1 MEALECIKTRRSVRK
16 FTEETVTRE
25 QLAEVVAAA
34 AYAPSWK
41 NTQTVRY
48 NAVLNKEKIASL
60 ANDCM
65 MDFAFNQ
72 KTAVPRPGGRR
83 HDVDQGPLR
92 LRARRQLLDLQGHA
106 LAVVDAG
113 VAAETFCLAAHAYGL
128 GTVVMGVFDEAEVKK
143 VVDIPEGEEVAAL
156 IVLGHPAEEP
166 QAPARKDTDTLLRV
180 VE

>member
-16 FTEETVTRE
+16 FTEDPVTRE

-34 AYAPSWK
+34 AYAPGWK

-72 KTAVPRPGGRR
+72 KTAS
-83 HDVDQGPLR
+83 
-92 LRARRQLLDLQGHA
+92 HA
-106 LAVVDAG
+106 PAVVVMTSVKGRSGYERDGSFSTSKGTHWQSFDAG

>member
-72 KTAVPRPGGRR
+72 KTAS
-83 HDVDQGPLR
+83 
-92 LRARRQLLDLQGHA
+92 HA
-106 LAVVDAG
+106 PAVVVMTSVKGRSGYERDGSFSTSKGTHWQSFDAG

-128 GTVVMGVFDEAEVKK
+128 GTVVMGGFDEAEVQK